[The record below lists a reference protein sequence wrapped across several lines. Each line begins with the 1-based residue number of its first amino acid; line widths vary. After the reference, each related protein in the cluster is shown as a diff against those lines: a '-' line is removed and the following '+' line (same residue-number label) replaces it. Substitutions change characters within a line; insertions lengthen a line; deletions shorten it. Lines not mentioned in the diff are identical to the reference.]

1 MTQFL
6 AILKD
11 SFREA
16 VDGFVIY
23 AMLGMSLLVIVIV
36 GSMSYTPA
44 EPQDAFTKIVS
55 SREFTRIFQ
64 DRGRSR
70 SFNQISFD
78 SKLAASDVQP
88 SGSGYKL
95 RVTVTA
101 KPLAVVAE
109 KKGEKA
115 FGLIRQEN
123 KIVMPSAFSPIVSPR
138 RENRR
143 RPSSR

>member
-1 MTQFL
+1 MTRFF

-36 GSMSYTPA
+36 GSMSFSPVLP
-44 EPQDAFTKIVS
+44 EKAFNTIVS
-55 SREFTRIFQ
+55 SREFTMVFS

-70 SFNQISFD
+70 AMGIGSFD
-78 SKLAASDVQP
+78 NKFSASDVLP

-95 RVTVTA
+95 RVTVKA
-101 KPLAVVAE
+101 RPLGGTITDPNGTRDDLSKGDSFRKTVAIW
-109 KKGEKA
+109 A
-115 FGLIRQEN
+115 
-123 KIVMPSAFSPIVSPR
+123 MPSKT
-138 RENRR
+138 
-143 RPSSR
+143 